1 MKSRPIGKITLVWA
15 AVAVLF
21 AAAGIVS
28 PANGAS
34 AYPERPITLV
44 VPLAAGG
51 TVDLQA
57 RVLAQSMEKELK
69 QPVVVVNKP
78 GGSMTVGGYAVAS
91 AKPDGYTIGLLTV
104 ASSLPELFSFIQKP
118 PYLSDDLRPVCR
130 IGTSVMAIAVR
141 ADAPWNTLKE
151 LVEYAR
157 SNPRMKYSHQGR
169 GGTSHTAMSAIIMAE
184 KLDLVD
190 VPTDGD
196 AAMLPALLGGHIPVG
211 IPAYSA
217 AKPLIEAKKIKVLAL
232 CIDKR
237 APFAPE
243 VPTVV
248 ELGYK
253 LPYIAYHSLFAPAK
267 TGDDLVKKLDEVS
280 RKVSGDKDYIEKM
293 TQMDGLV
300 TYEDTASFEKT
311 VSRYKADLR
320 AFFKEQGL
328 IQ

>member
-1 MKSRPIGKITLVWA
+1 MKSRPSRKWTRVWLA
-15 AVAVLF
+15 APAICF
-21 AAAGIVS
+21 ALASSG
-28 PANGAS
+28 PASGAS
-34 AYPERPITLV
+34 PYPERPVTLV

-57 RVLAQSMEKELK
+57 RVLAQAMEKELN
-69 QPVVVVNKP
+69 QPVVVLNKP

-104 ASSLPELFSFIQKP
+104 GSSIPELFSFIQTP
-118 PYLSDDLRPVCR
+118 PYTSDDLRPICR

-141 ADAPWNTLKE
+141 ADAPWNSLKE
-151 LVEYAR
+151 LVAYAR
-157 SNPRMKYSHQGR
+157 NNPRMKYSHQGR
-169 GGTSHTAMSAIIMAE
+169 GGTSHTAMSAIVMAE
-184 KLDLVD
+184 KLDMVD

-211 IPAYSA
+211 IPAYPA
-217 AKPLIEAKKIKVLAL
+217 AKPLLEAKKIKVLAL

-237 APFAPE
+237 AAFAPDI
-243 VPTVV
+243 PTVV

-267 TGDDLVKKLDEVS
+267 TGEEIIRKLDETA
-280 RKVSGDKDYIEKM
+280 RKVSEDKTYAEKI

-300 TYEDTASFEKT
+300 TYEDTASFERT
-311 VSRYKADLR
+311 VSRYKTDVR
-320 AFFKEQGL
+320 VFFKEQGL
-328 IQ
+328 VQ